1 MNVPLP
7 CHCPDPFLPPQLFLE
22 LEVPLAMGE
31 TNPLFNLILDLFLIN
46 PMPVR
51 LIFNLSIFKFK
62 YYIFRGM
69 KFDQAIFTR

>member
-1 MNVPLP
+1 
-7 CHCPDPFLPPQLFLE
+7 
-22 LEVPLAMGE
+22 MGE